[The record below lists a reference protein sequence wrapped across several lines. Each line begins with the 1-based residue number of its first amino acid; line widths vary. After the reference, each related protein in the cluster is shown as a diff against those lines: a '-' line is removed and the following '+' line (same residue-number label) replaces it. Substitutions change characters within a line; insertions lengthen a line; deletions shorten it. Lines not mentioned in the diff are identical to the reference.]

1 MQMYRITLLF
11 LALFSFTGTINGQT
25 DYTWSDDIACLIYS
39 HCANCHNSD
48 GVAPFALESYDDV
61 VAYKE
66 LILMEVTA
74 GTMPPWP
81 AKSPENHFIGDN
93 SLTDDEINAIDEWIR
108 NGTPTGD
115 MNMAPDAP
123 VFETDIQIT
132 DPDFIIELPEYTVPN
147 LEDNDLYKCFVFPLD
162 FDEDV
167 FVKAIEVLP
176 GNKKAVHHVL
186 LYHETSNIPINLD
199 NQDPE
204 IGYTCFGGIG
214 SNNAKL
220 IGGWAP
226 GGEAQFYPDEMG
238 VKVPGKTNLV
248 VQVHYP
254 AYAHGEVDQTNI
266 RLKLSQVEQR
276 SLAVEPVLNHFTSM
290 LDGPLIIPA
299 NTVKTFNQLW
309 TTPIKITLV
318 GTAPHSHLICTS
330 MESWAVTPSGETIDL
345 VTIPNWDFDWQ
356 KFYGY
361 NRPIV
366 LEAGTKIYGRA
377 TYDNTINNHHNPNS
391 PPQLV
396 TLGEDTDEE
405 MMVFFYTFTGYQPGD
420 ENLVF
425 EDSFHAEHIDGCSF
439 ELTDN
444 HSVLEDGDVVLF
456 PNPVG
461 KELFLESDSKV
472 NWVQIY
478 DVLGHKVI
486 DIKAEEIT
494 RINTSNMTPGTYS
507 VQLKTGNVLR
517 SKLIVVE

>member
-1 MQMYRITLLF
+1 MYRITLLF
-11 LALFSFTGTINGQT
+11 LALFSFLDTTQAQT

-39 HCANCHNSD
+39 HCTNCHNSN
-48 GVAPFALESYDDV
+48 GVAPFALESYDEV

-66 LILMEVTA
+66 LILDEVTS

-81 AKSPENHFIGDN
+81 AKSPQNHFVGDH
-93 SLTDDEINAIDEWIR
+93 SLTDAEIDAIDEWIR
-108 NGTPTGD
+108 NDAPSGD
-115 MNMAPDAP
+115 MTNAPDAP
-123 VFETDIQIT
+123 VFETNIQIT
-132 DPDFIIELPEYTVPN
+132 DPDYIIEIPEYTVPE
-147 LEDNDLYKCFVFPLD
+147 LDDNDLYKCFVFPLD
-162 FDEDV
+162 FDED
-167 FVKAIEVLP
+167 FYVKAIEVVP

-214 SNNAKL
+214 SNNAQL

-238 VKVPGKTNLV
+238 IRIPGKTNLV

-254 AYAHGEVDQTNI
+254 AYAHGEVDQTDI
-266 RLKLSQVEQR
+266 RLKLSQEPQR
-276 SLAVEPVLNHFTSM
+276 NIAVEPVLNHFISM
-290 LDGPLIIPA
+290 LDGPLVIPA

-309 TTPIKITLV
+309 TVPSKLTFI
-318 GTAPHSHLICTS
+318 GAAPHAHLICTS

-345 VTIPNWDFDWQ
+345 ITIPNWDFDWQ

-361 NRPIV
+361 KRPIV

-377 TYDNTINNHHNPNS
+377 TYDNTVNNHHNPNS
-391 PPQLV
+391 PPALV

-405 MMVFFYTFTGYQPGD
+405 MMVFFYTFTGYQAGD
-420 ENLVF
+420 EDLVF
-425 EDSFHAEHIDGCSF
+425 EESLHSEHIDGCSF
-439 ELTDN
+439 DLTGN
-444 HSVLEDGDVVLF
+444 HQIIENTDIKLY

-461 KELFLESDSKV
+461 KDLFIETDLKV
-472 NWVQIY
+472 NRVQVF

-486 DIKAEEIT
+486 DKHGDEIT
-494 RINTSNMTPGTYS
+494 RINTSNLSAGTYS
-507 VQLKTGNVLR
+507 VQLRSGNVLR